1 MMMSPSPNPD
11 DKEETS
17 LMRVFLREGAKDCD
31 LEVYALTLA
40 LALSKWAAA
49 ICLDLSRA
57 TPVAGGGVTLG
68 RSRISD
74 TESPRIGVRK
84 TIP

>member
-1 MMMSPSPNPD
+1 MTMSPSPNPD
-11 DKEETS
+11 DKEDTS

-31 LEVYALTLA
+31 LELYALTLA

-57 TPVAGGGVTLG
+57 TPVAGGGVTPG

-74 TESPRIGVRK
+74 AESPRTGLRK
-84 TIP
+84 TMP